1 MKGALSLLL
10 LLPCLL
16 LLNCSAAE
24 GAILFF
30 SVLAHEAGHVLCA
43 RACGGAFRSLSLS
56 PAGLT
61 LDLGCDTLPYKK
73 ELLVHLAGPAA
84 NLLLLLPA
92 LCLIRR
98 SLSALRL
105 FFFFCNALLALLH
118 LLPVRGLD
126 GGGAL
131 YCALCLHLS
140 PDTAART
147 VGIVGGGA
155 LLFLCYG
162 ALQLL
167 FSYHNPS
174 LAVLCLALLL
184 EEGGLF
190 FGHKKRGTKYPRS
203 S

>member
-10 LLPCLL
+10 LLPCLF

-24 GAILFF
+24 GAILLF

-43 RACGGAFRSLSLS
+43 RACGGTLRSLSLS

-61 LDLGCDTLPYKK
+61 LDLGCDALPYKK

-92 LCLIRR
+92 LFLIRN

-105 FFFFCNALLALLH
+105 FFFFCNALLAFLN

-126 GGGAL
+126 GGRAL

-140 PDTAART
+140 PDTASLI
-147 VGIVGGGA
+147 VGIAGGIA
-155 LLFLCYG
+155 LLFLCHG
-162 ALQLL
+162 ALHLL
-167 FSYHNPS
+167 FFYHNPS

-184 EEGGLF
+184 EEGGLLLR
-190 FGHKKRGTKYPRS
+190 HKKRGTKYPRS